1 MTEQKQEQ
9 KPDPH
14 PIISSFELKDKL
26 LAEGEIRPLV
36 NIMSKFP
43 SLDYA
48 IENFHDGELIAVS
61 GYTKHGKCMAR
72 GTRVLMFDGSI
83 KEIQDIVVGDKLMG
97 DDSTP
102 RVVLSTCNGYDK
114 LYKIKPWQGTPYTVN
129 GDHILCLQRT
139 NITNKK
145 TDNLRGSVKEISVLD
160 YEQLSLSQK
169 HRYKTYRVPVEFPDI
184 EVPIDPYF
192 LGLWLGDGT
201 SVYPSITTEDKEIVE
216 YLYAFA
222 EQHGYRINV
231 VDQGHNKSKVYRVCD
246 NQEGT
251 GRIRKNRL
259 LDELRA
265 LYLVANKH
273 IPHVYKAN
281 SREIRLKL
289 LAGLIDTDGNYV
301 KSTRGGAL
309 EFVNKSQTLIE
320 DVAYLCRSL
329 GFACTPHKTTK
340 KIKSTGFS
348 GEYWTMRIS
357 GDISKIPCLLER
369 KTRNGMKPFKDIL
382 RSSFKVEEV
391 GGGEYFGFEL
401 DGNGRYLLSDF
412 QVTHNTTLCQTL
424 TKNFA
429 EQQYFSLWFSYEVT
443 PRQFLNSFDDAD
455 LPLFF
460 VPDGLVARSME
471 WVEKKILESL
481 KKYNTRIVFVDHLH
495 YLFDMVARQNIS
507 LTIGTVVRA
516 LKRIAVNNKIVIFL
530 LCHTGKPITD
540 GGELNHGAIRDS
552 SFVAQESDC
561 VILVSRT
568 GNNEGQI
575 KVEFHRRTGCFQR
588 VVPIMKVGKYFH
600 EMARE
605 EEGEY
610 SDGYKKGGR

>member
-26 LAEGEIRPLV
+26 MAEGEIRPLV
-36 NIMSKFP
+36 NIMSRFP

-61 GYTKHGKCMAR
+61 GYTKHGK
-72 GTRVLMFDGSI
+72 
-83 KEIQDIVVGDKLMG
+83 
-97 DDSTP
+97 
-102 RVVLSTCNGYDK
+102 
-114 LYKIKPWQGTPYTVN
+114 
-129 GDHILCLQRT
+129 
-139 NITNKK
+139 
-145 TDNLRGSVKEISVLD
+145 
-160 YEQLSLSQK
+160 
-169 HRYKTYRVPVEFPDI
+169 
-184 EVPIDPYF
+184 
-192 LGLWLGDGT
+192 
-201 SVYPSITTEDKEIVE
+201 TT
-216 YLYAFA
+216 F
-222 EQHGYRINV
+222 
-231 VDQGHNKSKVYRVCD
+231 
-246 NQEGT
+246 
-251 GRIRKNRL
+251 
-259 LDELRA
+259 
-265 LYLVANKH
+265 
-273 IPHVYKAN
+273 
-281 SREIRLKL
+281 
-289 LAGLIDTDGNYV
+289 
-301 KSTRGGAL
+301 
-309 EFVNKSQTLIE
+309 
-320 DVAYLCRSL
+320 
-329 GFACTPHKTTK
+329 
-340 KIKSTGFS
+340 
-348 GEYWTMRIS
+348 
-357 GDISKIPCLLER
+357 
-369 KTRNGMKPFKDIL
+369 
-382 RSSFKVEEV
+382 
-391 GGGEYFGFEL
+391 
-401 DGNGRYLLSDF
+401 
-412 QVTHNTTLCQTL
+412 CQTL

-495 YLFDMVARQNIS
+495 YLFDMVSKQNIS

-516 LKRIAVNNKIVIFL
+516 LKRIAVNNKIIIFL

-588 VVPIMKVGKYFH
+588 VVPIVKIGKYFQ
-600 EMARE
+600 EMTRE
-605 EEGEY
+605 EEGDY
-610 SDGYKKGGR
+610 SEGYKKEGGKRWQS